1 MRPKNLLP
9 FLFMLISSNALT
21 EDKFD
26 SDLFVKKLNQAI
38 KEKHLGVHVEGF
50 PFPEDTSLK
59 YWNENLTTKP
69 QDFGIVVKDQDG
81 KAIEVF
87 GESTPFERQG
97 QGIYIPGYDIPKN
110 ANYELVGSAGW
121 TKAVS
126 EIATNVQI
134 AKKPSNNSI
143 VKAVDVIT
151 DATDYIAEQLCAKR
165 SRPTKLTLY
174 LDAGFELVFSASSG
188 SKIEW
193 DLEVICDRS

>member
-1 MRPKNLLP
+1 
-9 FLFMLISSNALT
+9 
-21 EDKFD
+21 
-26 SDLFVKKLNQAI
+26 
-38 KEKHLGVHVEGF
+38 
-50 PFPEDTSLK
+50 
-59 YWNENLTTKP
+59 LTTKP

>member
-9 FLFMLISSNALT
+9 FLFMLISSNALA

-50 PFPEDTSLK
+50 PFPEDASLK

-97 QGIYIPGYDIPKN
+97 QGIYIPGYEIPKN

>member
-1 MRPKNLLP
+1 
-9 FLFMLISSNALT
+9 
-21 EDKFD
+21 
-26 SDLFVKKLNQAI
+26 
-38 KEKHLGVHVEGF
+38 
-50 PFPEDTSLK
+50 
-59 YWNENLTTKP
+59 
-69 QDFGIVVKDQDG
+69 
-81 KAIEVF
+81 
-87 GESTPFERQG
+87 
-97 QGIYIPGYDIPKN
+97 
-110 ANYELVGSAGW
+110 ELVGSAGW